1 MIPDTVNQRVKSVL
15 AAKSTDF
22 VVEKVLGDDLDRME
36 QARKEEQR
44 ARMNALARAAASSG
58 DEPRGSDL
66 QKGAIEQLRDE
77 EDCPV
82 CQKILDSVAQ
92 MDEPKRTKGI
102 AQYGE
107 FRAAIEKSEQAA
119 IDSLEGNDVLREAL
133 SNIRGLEL

>member
-36 QARKEEQR
+36 QARQQEQR
-44 ARMNALARAAASSG
+44 ARMNALARRAASS
-58 DEPRGSDL
+58 ESNPRGSGTE
-66 QKGAIEQLRDE
+66 KGAIERLRDE

-82 CQKILDSVAQ
+82 CQKILDSIAT
-92 MDEPKRTKGI
+92 MPEPKRTKGI

-107 FRAAIEKSEQAA
+107 FRAAIDRSEQAA
-119 IDSLEGNDVLREAL
+119 VDALEGNEILREAL
-133 SNIRGLEL
+133 ADIRGVEL